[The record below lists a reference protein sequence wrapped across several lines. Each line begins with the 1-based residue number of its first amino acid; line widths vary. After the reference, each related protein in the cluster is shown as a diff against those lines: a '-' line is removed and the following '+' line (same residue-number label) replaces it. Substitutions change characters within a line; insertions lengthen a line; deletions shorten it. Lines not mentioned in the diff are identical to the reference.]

1 MRSKLLSG
9 TVDAWLHNDVP
20 EHNPSLSMSTVAYA
34 HVQSLYLLSVV
45 TGNITTEEQ
54 SLVSFAHACKATWN
68 IEFIMHFASKTDV
81 Q

>member
-1 MRSKLLSG
+1 MRSELLSG
-9 TVDAWLHNDVP
+9 TVDAWLHNGVL
-20 EHNPSLSMSTVAYA
+20 EHKTSLSMSLVYA
-34 HVQSLYLLSVV
+34 HMQSLYLLSVV

-54 SLVSFAHACKATWN
+54 SLVSLAHACKATWN